1 MNNLTCDDLIAIR
14 TRYPHFHG
22 LPLYEVAARHL
33 AEYHYWRDSRLP
45 TADEL
50 SSAMERSG
58 LGAVVVFG
66 VLYANFTEACRVN
79 NIHAGTAR
87 GRAKAHG
94 ISRVEAL
101 EQIITDGLLLDKG
114 EFHFRGVSHPSFTA
128 ACRAFRVDTG
138 TVRNRQRSQN
148 IGRAEALEQIIKDGL
163 LKDKGEFNFRGITY
177 SSFTAACRAF
187 RVDTGTV
194 RNRQRSQN
202 IGRAE
207 ALEQIALN
215 GFLKDIGQ
223 FEFRGVTYP
232 NFTSACRAHDLRTKA
247 VYNRM
252 RKAGATKHEALE
264 QVINEC
270 GSELRAGHGRK

>member
-50 SSAMERSG
+50 SSALERSG
-58 LGAVVVFG
+58 LGAVVVLG
-66 VLYANFTEACRVN
+66 ILYANFTEACRANKIDVR
-79 NIHAGTAR
+79 TAR

-94 ISRVEAL
+94 INRVEAL
-101 EQIITDGLLLDKG
+101 EQIITDGLLKNKGEFHFRGITYSSFTAACRAFRIDTGTVRTRQRTQNIGRAEALEQIITDGLLKDKG
-114 EFHFRGVSHPSFTA
+114 EFHFRGVSYPSFTA

-138 TVRNRQRSQN
+138 TVR
-148 IGRAEALEQIIKDGL
+148 
-163 LKDKGEFNFRGITY
+163 T
-177 SSFTAACRAF
+177 
-187 RVDTGTV
+187 
-194 RNRQRSQN
+194 RQRSQN

-207 ALEQIALN
+207 ALEQIASN

-232 NFTSACRAHDLRTKA
+232 NFTSACRAHGLKTEA

-270 GSELRAGHGRK
+270 GSELRAG